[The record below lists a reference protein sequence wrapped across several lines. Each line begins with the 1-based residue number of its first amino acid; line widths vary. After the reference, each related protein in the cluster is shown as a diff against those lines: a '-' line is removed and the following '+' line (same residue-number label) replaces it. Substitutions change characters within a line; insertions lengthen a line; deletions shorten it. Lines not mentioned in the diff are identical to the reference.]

1 MAHSPKP
8 RYNLRMPRRLVPA
21 IPLFIALVFGGAC
34 TIAKERPARTFDEA
48 TGAEGME
55 RMFWKEIQASNG
67 TEVERMLATNYVGIS
82 PSGPLDRAATLEL
95 YHQFKLSDF
104 SIGDLKT
111 ELNGVTFV
119 VTYSITSNGT
129 VNGQPLP
136 SSPQH
141 MMSVWQQQKKGWIMI
156 AHSVSP

>member
-1 MAHSPKP
+1 MAHSSKP
-8 RYNLRMPRRLVPA
+8 RYNLRMPRRLSIA
-21 IPLFIALVFGGAC
+21 IPLWIALVFNCAC
-34 TIAKERPARTFDEA
+34 TIAGEHPARTFDEA
-48 TGAEGME
+48 TGGEGME
-55 RMFWKEIQASNG
+55 RMFWKEIQASNSV
-67 TEVERMLATNYVGIS
+67 EVQRMLATNYVGMT

-95 YHQFKLSDF
+95 YHQFKLNDF

-119 VTYSITSNGT
+119 VTYSITLNGT

-141 MMSVWQQQKKGWIMI
+141 MLSVWQQQKKGWIMI
-156 AHSVSP
+156 AHSVLP

>member
-1 MAHSPKP
+1 
-8 RYNLRMPRRLVPA
+8 
-21 IPLFIALVFGGAC
+21 
-34 TIAKERPARTFDEA
+34 
-48 TGAEGME
+48 ME

-95 YHQFKLSDF
+95 YHQFKLNDF

-119 VTYSITSNGT
+119 VTYSITLNGT